1 MYKYF
6 FTILTI
12 FLSSQIISQNIDYNN
27 EIQPIFDNSCMPCHE
42 GGNPSSGLDLSSY
55 ENVMAGSNSGPVIIA
70 GDYENSILWQEV
82 QSGDMPNNVANGA
95 LGIPDLTQAEI
106 NLIENWILDLQ
117 CMTTLCEE
125 GYECIMG
132 DCICIDDFDN
142 DEICDENDN
151 CPNNWNPDQIDS
163 DSDGIGDEC
172 DPMPL
177 SIHEI
182 NINKEIVKTITIL
195 GKETQKQKGQTLIHI
210 YEDGTIDKIHP
221 IK

>member
-1 MYKYF
+1 MYKCF

-12 FLSSQIISQNIDYNN
+12 FLSSQVISQNIDYNN
-27 EIQPIFDNSCMPCHE
+27 EIQPIFDNSCMPCHQ
-42 GGNPSSGLDLSSY
+42 GNNPSGGLDLSSY
-55 ENVMAGSNSGPVIIA
+55 ENVMAGGNSGPAIIP
-70 GDYENSILWQEV
+70 GDLGQSLLWQEV
-82 QSGDMPNNVANGA
+82 ASGSMPNNTANNF
-95 LGIPDLTQAEI
+95 LGISDLSQQELQTIAS
-106 NLIENWILDLQ
+106 WIIDLQ
-117 CMTTLCEE
+117 CFLIDCEE

-132 DCICIDDFDN
+132 DCICIDDLDN
-142 DEICDENDN
+142 DEICDDNDN

-163 DSDGIGDEC
+163 DNDGIGDEC

-177 SIHEI
+177 SINEI
-182 NINKEIVKTITIL
+182 NINKKIVKTITIL